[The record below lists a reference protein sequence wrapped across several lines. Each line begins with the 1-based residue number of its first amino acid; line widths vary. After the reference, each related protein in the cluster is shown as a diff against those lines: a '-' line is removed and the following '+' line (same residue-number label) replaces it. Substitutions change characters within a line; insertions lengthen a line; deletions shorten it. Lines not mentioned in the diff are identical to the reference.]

1 MHALRP
7 SQVPEYLR
15 NTSFFLGL
23 NVAEDDE
30 FSIPCN
36 HMKLNMNVATLA
48 DMTELL
54 NTIRFWGLDTFPE
67 AMYDFALIRTPE
79 QLEPILEPFR
89 IDLPFITSMCSI
101 VSEVKDSGARLEK
114 VMEIGYLD
122 GVRFIHQKLEGKFTA
137 RAIALAAGKGAL
149 KCLQYA
155 LIDCTAYEFNQQL
168 YIFSEAVRNGQMD
181 SILFLERRGFSMF
194 YRNSHSLFHRLLDR
208 LKCAADLTRIAA
220 LSGQL

>member
-1 MHALRP
+1 MVSSTAI
-7 SQVPEYLR
+7 STQVPEYLR

-23 NVAEDDE
+23 NVTDDDE
-30 FSIPCN
+30 FSIPFDP
-36 HMKLNMNVATLA
+36 MKLNMNVVTLA

-67 AMYDFALIRTPE
+67 SMYDFALIWTPE

-89 IDLPFITSMCSI
+89 NDLPFITLMCSI

-114 VMEIGYLD
+114 AVEIGYLD

-137 RAIALAAGKGAL
+137 RAIAQATGKGAL

-155 LIDCTAYEFNQQL
+155 LIDVTPN
-168 YIFSEAVRNGQMD
+168 
-181 SILFLERRGFSMF
+181 LFD
-194 YRNSHSLFHRLLDR
+194 H
-208 LKCAADLTRIAA
+208 
-220 LSGQL
+220 